1 MMTQSRR
8 HTLANEEGGMKK
20 NIVITIARQYGSGGR
35 TVGEMLAEN
44 LGIHYYDKELMK
56 LAAEESGIAEK
67 LFVNADENIS
77 KKNPLLMKIMKSE
90 YKGKTMP
97 PESSDY
103 TKMENLFN
111 LQADVIR
118 KLAETEPCVIVG
130 RAANFVLKDCD
141 NSVSVF
147 VHAPHDFL
155 MAEAAKK
162 QPMRGRELEKFI
174 EKTDNK
180 KAEYYKYY
188 TGKEWEDMA
197 NYDLPINTS
206 ALTVDEAM
214 ELVKKY
220 LQLKGYL
227 D

>member
-130 RAANFVLKDCD
+130 RAANF
-141 NSVSVF
+141 
-147 VHAPHDFL
+147 
-155 MAEAAKK
+155 
-162 QPMRGRELEKFI
+162 
-174 EKTDNK
+174 
-180 KAEYYKYY
+180 
-188 TGKEWEDMA
+188 
-197 NYDLPINTS
+197 
-206 ALTVDEAM
+206 
-214 ELVKKY
+214 
-220 LQLKGYL
+220 
-227 D
+227 